1 MRVLVYGVIRV
12 VGAMRDPV
20 TRRLQAIGSVE
31 ALALRDGRFFGRRDK
46 RSAMRSGKPFRSR
59 RDMKTEVSASMLRP
73 RISIGS
79 VGSPSPKGG
88 TSTKA

>member
-1 MRVLVYGVIRV
+1 MVYGVIRA

-20 TRRLQAIGSVE
+20 TRRLQADGSVE
-31 ALALRDGRFFGRRDK
+31 ALALWDGRFFGRRD
-46 RSAMRSGKPFRSR
+46 RRAAMRSGKPFRSCR
-59 RDMKTEVSASMLRP
+59 NTKPEVPASMLRP

-79 VGSPSPKGG
+79 VGSPSPKDG

>member
-1 MRVLVYGVIRV
+1 
-12 VGAMRDPV
+12 
-20 TRRLQAIGSVE
+20 
-31 ALALRDGRFFGRRDK
+31 
-46 RSAMRSGKPFRSR
+46 MRSGKPFRSG
-59 RDMKTEVSASMLRP
+59 RDTEPEGPDSMLRP

>member
-59 RDMKTEVSASMLRP
+59 RDREPEGPDSTLRP
-73 RISIGS
+73 RISI
-79 VGSPSPKGG
+79 GSPSPKGG

>member
-1 MRVLVYGVIRV
+1 MVYGIIRT
-12 VGAMRDPV
+12 VGVTRDPV
-20 TRRLQAIGSVE
+20 TRRLEADGSVE
-31 ALALRDGRFFGRRDK
+31 ALALRDGRFFGRRD
-46 RSAMRSGKPFRSR
+46 RRAAVRAGKPFRSR
-59 RDMKTEVSASMLRP
+59 RDREPEGPDSTLRP